1 MIKKLYPYTKRFRRP
16 MVLTPIFICFEVVLE
31 IYIPFLMSKIVD
43 IGIANAD
50 ISYVL
55 KIGGLMVGAAL
66 VSLSFG
72 MLASK
77 MSAEASMG
85 FGSEVRRGIFHKIQ
99 EFSFSNVDKFTP
111 ASLVTRSTTDIN
123 NLQNAFMMM
132 LRIFFRAPIMMIAAT
147 YMAFRINA
155 SLVKIFLIAIPI
167 LAVSLAVI
175 SASAHQRFL
184 TMFQKYD
191 GLNSSIQE
199 NLVAIRVVKAFV
211 RAKHEKE
218 KFDESNEQLM
228 ESSLRAQKLII
239 FTMPIMQFA
248 MYATIIGILWFGG
261 RMIVV
266 GTMLTGELISF
277 ISYVS
282 QILMS
287 LMMLSMVFIM
297 MVMSKASAERVTEV
311 LEEVPDIKDAETE
324 HSPEVAD
331 GAVEFRDVSF
341 RYGAQSEQDVLSR
354 INLTIHSGET
364 IGIIGSTGAAKTSLV
379 QLIPRLYDV
388 TEGKIMVGGHDVR
401 DYHTD
406 VLRNAV
412 SMVLQKNELF
422 SGTIKDNMRWG
433 NPNASDEE
441 IEQACKDAQAHEFI
455 LSFPDGYDTELGQ
468 GGVNV
473 SGGQKQ
479 RLCIARALL
488 KNPKILILDDS
499 TSAVDTATDAKIR
512 DALKKRMHDATTII
526 IAQRIVSVC
535 EADRII
541 VMDEGK
547 INDVGT
553 HEELLARNEIYRD
566 VYTSQQK
573 GVA

>member
-184 TMFQKYD
+184 AMFRKYD

-211 RAKHEKE
+211 RAKYEKE
-218 KFDESNEQLM
+218 KFDDSNEQLM

-239 FTMPIMQFA
+239 FIMPIMQFA

-455 LSFPDGYDTELGQ
+455 LTFPDGYDTELGQ

-512 DALKKRMHDATTII
+512 DALKKRMRDATTII

-553 HEELLARNEIYRD
+553 HEELLVRNEIYRD

>member
-1 MIKKLYPYTKRFRRP
+1 MIKKLFPYTERFRKP
-16 MVLTPIFICFEVVLE
+16 MVLTPIFICIEVVLE
-31 IYIPFLMSKIVD
+31 IMIPFMMSKIVD
-43 IGIANAD
+43 IGIANSD

-55 KIGGLMVGAAL
+55 KIGSVMVGAAV
-66 VSLSFG
+66 VSLIFG

-85 FGSEVRRGIFHKIQ
+85 FGSEVRKNIFYKIQ
-99 EFSFSNVDKFTP
+99 DFAFSNVDRFTP
-111 ASLVTRSTTDIN
+111 ASLVTRSTTDIT
-123 NLQNAFMMM
+123 NLQNAYMMM
-132 LRIFFRAPIMMIAAT
+132 LRIFFRAPIMMIMAT
-147 YMAFRINA
+147 YMAFTINA
-155 SLVKIFLIAIPI
+155 SLVKIFLVAIPI
-167 LAVSLAVI
+167 LAISLAAV
-175 SASAHQRFL
+175 SASAHPKF
-184 TMFQKYD
+184 TAMFRKYD
-191 GLNSSIQE
+191 KLNSSIQE
-199 NLVAIRVVKAFV
+199 NLVAIRVVKSFV
-211 RAKHEKE
+211 RAIHEKE
-218 KFDESNEQLM
+218 KFDESNEELM
-228 ESSLRAQKLII
+228 QCSLKAQKLVIL
-239 FTMPIMQFA
+239 TMPVMQFI
-248 MYATIIGILWFGG
+248 MYASIIAILWFGG
-261 RMIVV
+261 RMIVA

-297 MVMSKASAERVTEV
+297 MVMSKASAERVVEV
-311 LEEVPDIKDAETE
+311 LADVPDIQDAPTEVSPQLKDA
-324 HSPEVAD
+324 SVI
-331 GAVEFRDVSF
+331 FRNVSF
-341 RYGAQSEQDVLSR
+341 RYGSESESDVLCG
-354 INLTIHSGET
+354 IDLEIHAGET
-364 IGIIGSTGAAKTSLV
+364 IGIIGATGSAKTSLV

-388 TEGKIMVGGHDVR
+388 TGGELIVGGHNVKE
-401 DYHTD
+401 YHTD
-406 VLRNAV
+406 MLRNSV

-422 SGTIKDNMRWG
+422 SGTIRENMRWG
-433 NPNASDEE
+433 NPDASDEQ
-441 IEQACKDAQAHEFI
+441 IEQACRDAQAHDFI
-455 LSFPDGYDTELGQ
+455 LTFPDGYDTELGQ